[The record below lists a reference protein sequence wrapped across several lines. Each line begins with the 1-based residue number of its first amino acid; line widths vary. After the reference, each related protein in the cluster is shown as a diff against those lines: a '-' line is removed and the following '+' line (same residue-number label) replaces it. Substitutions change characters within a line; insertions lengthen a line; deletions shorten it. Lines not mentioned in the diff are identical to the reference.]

1 MVQCNER
8 MRIYETSI
16 RFRRISESVIIF
28 FFCCL
33 VLFSL
38 GCTKEEVV
46 APPEG
51 KPVLNLSANTSAEKT
66 IKPGEAFITLVTV
79 KRGSKK
85 LRGISIFE
93 NNTLAEP
100 ERVKINNKLILGN
113 PHFFMEDNNEN
124 ISLRIEINSLRAN
137 NNFVYKFVVSDFGGE
152 TAEASRTISV
162 KSDPPKLRFNGPNLT
177 IATINQVA
185 RFKLNGVKGSGL
197 LKSLEVLQNNVK
209 VDPARLSFGSLSP
222 ASNPFLLDGTDASV
236 FDKDLIVQSPSQAAN
251 YTYTFILRDDL
262 DAAGIDSAKV
272 LAGIPAVELV
282 SKNLYNAARG
292 SNFGGI
298 ILKDGTSVGEKNV
311 LADILDTG
319 IDTTVTNNS
328 LNWKRQIR
336 AGQNTE
342 IRRIIVGTN
351 GIPQN
356 FSYINIFTKEQIAD
370 LFSKGV
376 IFTQKDKEDR
386 LISDPIQI
394 GQIYVVKKDAEFYL
408 IEIAGVIQTATDN
421 EDYYR
426 LNYKF

>member
-1 MVQCNER
+1 
-8 MRIYETSI
+8 
-16 RFRRISESVIIF
+16 
-28 FFCCL
+28 
-33 VLFSL
+33 
-38 GCTKEEVV
+38 
-46 APPEG
+46 
-51 KPVLNLSANTSAEKT
+51 
-66 IKPGEAFITLVTV
+66 
-79 KRGSKK
+79 
-85 LRGISIFE
+85 
-93 NNTLAEP
+93 LAEP